1 NPSTRPPPGS
11 PSRRTSCPPPSPPWP
26 TRRLVSLWTGWRSP
40 LEAEAPI
47 RLRRRATARKEA
59 VPAGG
64 ETGRCRAT
72 GPVPRRRQKATA
84 RKEAVS
90 AGGEAGRGREGH
102 RPAGRPAASETA
114 GGQREGRRPATG
126 DCHRNWRL
134 SGGHV
139 LVSDARKSITS
150 QGRRS
155 GVPQVVHCW

>member
-1 NPSTRPPPGS
+1 GRLGGWCPCGPGGD
-11 PSRRTSCPPPSPPWP
+11 P
-26 TRRLVSLWTGWRSP
+26 RSK
-40 LEAEAPI
+40 EKGRI
-47 RLRRRATARKEA
+47 RRRRRSTARKEA
-59 VPAGG
+59 VSTAAGEAG
-64 ETGRCRAT
+64 RGRETGR
-72 GPVPRRRQKATA
+72 VHRRRQKATA